1 MSLNHINVL
10 LTQLNQWLR
19 AARPAAQM
27 WVFAATGAVMTS
39 LFFFMTRP
47 AVEENE
53 SRRLLSTL
61 QELIPEMVWTSSALG
76 DAVEIMI
83 PGSANQRLKLYR
95 LREGNTLKGLFLK
108 ASTPEGYS
116 GDIEFAIAVR
126 PNGRIIGVRVLRH
139 RETPGLG
146 DWIEISRSGWVRA
159 FEGKSLEDTPDALWT
174 IRKEGGTFDQFTGAT
189 ITPRAMVKGVHE
201 TLKLLNTQ
209 GETRK
214 EP

>member
-174 IRKEGGTFDQFTGAT
+174 IRKEGGAFDQFTGAT